1 MGRRG
6 DTMRRGQGPGPNQLE
21 SEKKMSI
28 VDLEVN
34 AVLRKTESGHS
45 AIKLR
50 DRALTPKHRM
60 LLIMVDGSKTVADL
74 SNPMPDPAQ
83 ARQALAELL
92 SAGLVSPADAPKEVV
107 KTVLRA
113 TPELAPV
120 ASEAPAVALKVA
132 IRRTTRLLENLLG
145 PTCEPLCLQLE
156 KCQSLDQF
164 TRKVQDFRRI
174 VASMRSEKK
183 ADEFV
188 SAALAPS

>member
-1 MGRRG
+1 
-6 DTMRRGQGPGPNQLE
+6 
-21 SEKKMSI
+21 MSI

-83 ARQALAELL
+83 ARQALVELL
-92 SAGLVSPADAPKEVV
+92 SAGLVSPADAPKAVA
-107 KTVLRA
+107 KPA
-113 TPELAPV
+113 PELAPV

-156 KCQSLDQF
+156 KCQNLDQF
-164 TRKVQDFRRI
+164 SRKVQDFRRI

>member
-1 MGRRG
+1 M
-6 DTMRRGQGPGPNQLE
+6 DMA
-21 SEKKMSI
+21 
-28 VDLEVN
+28 DLKVN

-92 SAGLVSPADAPKEVV
+92 SAGFVSADVPTVVV
-107 KTVLRA
+107 KA
-113 TPELAPV
+113 APEHARV
-120 ASEAPAVALKVA
+120 AIEAPAMSLKLAV
-132 IRRTTRLLENLLG
+132 RRATSLLENLLG

-164 TRKVQDFRRI
+164 TLKVQDFRRV
-174 VASMRSEKK
+174 VASIRSEKM

-188 SAALAPS
+188 SAALAP

>member
-1 MGRRG
+1 M
-6 DTMRRGQGPGPNQLE
+6 DMA
-21 SEKKMSI
+21 
-28 VDLEVN
+28 DLEVN
-34 AVLRKTESGHS
+34 AVLRKTESGLS

-50 DRALTPKHRM
+50 DRALTPRQRM
-60 LLIMVDGSKTVADL
+60 LLIMVDASKTVADL

-92 SAGLVSPADAPKEVV
+92 SAGLVAPADVPKAVV
-107 KTVLRA
+107 KAAPALV
-113 TPELAPV
+113 PV
-120 ASEAPAVALKVA
+120 AIEAPAVSLKAA
-132 IRRTTRLLENLLG
+132 IQRATRLLENLLG
-145 PTCEPLCLQLE
+145 PTCEPLSLQLE

-188 SAALAPS
+188 SAALSP